1 MTNTN
6 DSKWLIPSSSR
17 LASKSLEEEKAM
29 WDENHKDYAGKAFSL
44 TQDPD
49 LCKAL
54 IRPYN
59 QSSCFDIPNS
69 PDIQVLIPSCGSE
82 IHLQKALLEFCPQIG
97 KIYCTDF
104 SQTGI
109 EKARENWQKADGDSR
124 IKSQQL
130 VFEKVDSTKI
140 IEERPDW
147 KEKFDYVL
155 AVAAVVSSEDEINR
169 QIIHEF
175 SKVLKPGG
183 KLYGFFPTI
192 FCPLEIAHLSK
203 PHAYWVTQ
211 GLVNVPHNTLHG
223 RDWHYSQ
230 IHYTPL
236 RLNRIFKEVGFKRL
250 NFEIYFLDSEILANV
265 LKEDIEHDDP
275 DIYLWDLL
283 VRYEK
288 EALV

>member
-1 MTNTN
+1 MTTTN
-6 DSKWLIPSSSR
+6 DSKWVIPSSQR
-17 LASKSLEEEKAM
+17 LASKSIEEEKAM
-29 WDENHKDYAGKAFSL
+29 WDENHKDYDGTTFSV

-54 IRPYN
+54 IRPYG

-69 PDIQVLIPSCGSE
+69 PDIQVLIPNCGSE

-97 KIYCTDF
+97 KVYCTDF
-104 SQTGI
+104 SKTGV
-109 EKARENWQKADGDSR
+109 EKARENWQKAEGDSLLN
-124 IKSQQL
+124 SQQI
-130 VFEKVDSTKI
+130 VFEVVDSTQI

-155 AVAAVVSSEDEINR
+155 AVAAVVSSEDEVNR
-169 QIIHEF
+169 QIIQEF
-175 SKVLKPGG
+175 SQVLKPGG

-203 PHAYWVTQ
+203 KHAYWVTE
-211 GLVNVPHNTLHG
+211 GLVNIGHNTLHG
-223 RDWHYSQ
+223 RDWHYRQ

-236 RLNRIFKEVGFKRL
+236 RLNRIFKEAGFKRL
-250 NFEIYFLDSEILANV
+250 NFEIYFLDSEVLANV

-275 DIYLWDLL
+275 DISLWDLL
-283 VRYEK
+283 IRYEK
-288 EALV
+288 EKV